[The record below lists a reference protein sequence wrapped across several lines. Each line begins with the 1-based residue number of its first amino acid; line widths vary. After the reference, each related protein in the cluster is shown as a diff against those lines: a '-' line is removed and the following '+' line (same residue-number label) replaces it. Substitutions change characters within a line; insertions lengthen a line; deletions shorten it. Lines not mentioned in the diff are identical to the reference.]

1 MDKRA
6 QLSEGIE
13 DVALLGVQEMKKF
26 LETYQGDNPVA
37 VKRVGVGAAAVK
49 NYLDKF
55 SAQNGLLGL
64 MMGAAE
70 RANVSSEQALEMRR
84 GMLAFKRFCKT
95 NSYGFS
101 DPLRPPRQ
109 R

>member
-1 MDKRA
+1 MNKRT
-6 QLSEGIE
+6 QLSDEIE
-13 DVALLGVQEMKKF
+13 DVALLGVKEMKLF
-26 LETYQGDNPVA
+26 LETYRGDDPVA

-70 RANVSSEQALEMRR
+70 RAGVSPEQTLDIAKGVGLLPEATK
-84 GMLAFKRFCKT
+84 LKIAK
-95 NSYGFS
+95 
-101 DPLRPPRQ
+101 
-109 R
+109 